1 MRKDDDYIRK
11 LLFSYEAEDEWLL
24 FMPGDTLGAD
34 ADERRERYHVLL
46 MMDEGL
52 MTSVG
57 NGTMRLTS
65 RGHAYIDAI
74 RDDNIWNKTKAGA
87 AKLGGASLALMFDL
101 ATAYV
106 RQKASDIT
114 GIPL

>member
-1 MRKDDDYIRK
+1 MKKDDDYIRD
-11 LLFSYEAEDEWLL
+11 LLFQYEAESDWLL
-24 FMPGDTLGAD
+24 FMPGDTLGAG
-34 ADERRERYHVLL
+34 EEEQRERYHLLL

-52 MTSVG
+52 ITSVG
-57 NGTMRLTS
+57 RGTIRITS

-74 RDDNIWNKTKAGA
+74 RDDTIWKKTKAGA
-87 AKLGGASLALMFDL
+87 AKLGGASLALMFDM

-106 RQKASDIT
+106 RQKASEIT